1 MASISCLQLHS
12 GWKLCFNE
20 CSIKWLKP
28 SFVYKIN
35 SIRVITTI
43 NRVWRC
49 LYELQS
55 SYTFHDK
62 DLSCSIQD
70 WWTDKVIFEKVV
82 VCVKK
87 GMLCI
92 LLVEYNN
99 TYGSNQVEKIWRL
112 YIFQEFIKKADFF
125 ASTSISKRLQI

>member
-1 MASISCLQLHS
+1 M
-12 GWKLCFNE
+12 
-20 CSIKWLKP
+20 
-28 SFVYKIN
+28 
-35 SIRVITTI
+35 
-43 NRVWRC
+43 
-49 LYELQS
+49 YELQS
-55 SYTFHDK
+55 SYTFHDI
-62 DLSCSIQD
+62 DLSCSVQD

-87 GMLCI
+87 GMLYI

-99 TYGSNQVEKIWRL
+99 TYGSNQVEKISRL